1 VLALDLLR
9 AISGDAIAERNNVLR
24 REGYNIKERGT
35 KRLENELQRIRTHFE
50 WAMENGLTWLP
61 GCAEQINSKD
71 FFDRAAQAGFDFD
84 LGE

>member
-24 REGYNIKERGT
+24 REGYNIKERECD
-35 KRLENELQRIRTHFE
+35 RLENELQRIRRHFE

-61 GCAEQINSKD
+61 VRAEQINSKD
-71 FFDRAAQAGFDFD
+71 FFDRAAQAVFDFD